1 LSSPPSRKK
10 GKGKAVVAEQRIAP
24 GREMVDKAKVVG
36 APGETGNA
44 FCWESFGRMT
54 TRGGAGDLS
63 PRVSG
68 QPTDLEAARLHLS
81 LSLFHYLPC

>member
-1 LSSPPSRKK
+1 
-10 GKGKAVVAEQRIAP
+10 VAEQRKAP

-44 FCWESFGRMT
+44 FCGESFGRMT
-54 TRGGAGDLS
+54 TGGGAGDWS

-81 LSLFHYLPC
+81 LSLFRYLPC

>member
-1 LSSPPSRKK
+1 M
-10 GKGKAVVAEQRIAP
+10 AEQRKAP

-36 APGETGNA
+36 APGETGHA

-54 TRGGAGDLS
+54 TGGGAGDLL

-81 LSLFHYLPC
+81 LSFFRYPPC